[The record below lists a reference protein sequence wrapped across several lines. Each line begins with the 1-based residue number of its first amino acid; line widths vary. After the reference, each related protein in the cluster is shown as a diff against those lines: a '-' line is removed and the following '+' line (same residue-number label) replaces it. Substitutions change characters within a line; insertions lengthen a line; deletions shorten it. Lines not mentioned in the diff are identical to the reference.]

1 MPPSTSQKIA
11 KAAQAAP
18 LLTTIG
24 PAGRRWP
31 ARIAAG
37 ITSASN
43 PGSAISSISGTTTY
57 FFPRGLRHREIG
69 RRLELEIH
77 VHVVLGGPLEH
88 FLALAAHQPHLTRA
102 HPRPAPAP
110 LARP

>member
-1 MPPSTSQKIA
+1 MPPSTNQNVA
-11 KAAQAAP
+11 KAAQAPP

-37 ITSASN
+37 ITSDSN

-57 FFPRGLRHREIG
+57 FRRGLRHREIR

-77 VHVVLGGPLEH
+77 VHVVLGGHLEH
-88 FLALAAHQPHLTRA
+88 FVALAAHQLDIARA
-102 HPRPAPAP
+102 
-110 LARP
+110 